1 MVYPINK
8 IQDSFIKFKWLT
20 KTASV
25 DELPSTFSFK
35 PISEAQLDDV
45 ECRAT
50 EALVFQRPQEESG
63 LYRKSYQAFFQSLL
77 ASAWIHGE
85 EYPHLL
91 RSHFLAGP
99 KVVSYWKRYGTN
111 YISQPHPLFSL
122 HTDKPLELFCSTDF
136 TGNNPPSTSSFQPS
150 HNGIFERSFDQIN
163 LSGGCRRHSPFPFAH
178 TLFLYST
185 NYSSVQDDSVALM
198 SLFAQSAGHT
208 VQDGFSFREHL
219 RYPLSTQA
227 IVLRGKW
234 LNFYCYQLNTL
245 DLSPKE
251 GATDLDERVNII
263 WVGPKMKLYDDI
275 DPGVGL
281 VGFNRECAALLL
293 QFLFNDQFRERP
305 EVSGYDLLRAK
316 ELEIFRER
324 KDIRKK
330 KIEIQRAKGI
340 AKIRKNE
347 LINKTIA
354 AATTT
359 DVDNN

>member
-1 MVYPINK
+1 MASVCKAVKQQGPFSRALVSLTRAYGYVHVPKKTYPHILGPGSWWRKCNVVYPINK

-122 HTDKPLELFCSTDF
+122 HTDKSLELFCSTDF

-185 NYSSVQDDSVALM
+185 NYSSVQDDSVAKRLI
-198 SLFAQSAGHT
+198 
-208 VQDGFSFREHL
+208 R
-219 RYPLSTQA
+219 
-227 IVLRGKW
+227 
-234 LNFYCYQLNTL
+234 
-245 DLSPKE
+245 
-251 GATDLDERVNII
+251 ATESS
-263 WVGPKMKLYDDI
+263 
-275 DPGVGL
+275 
-281 VGFNRECAALLL
+281 CT
-293 QFLFNDQFRERP
+293 
-305 EVSGYDLLRAK
+305 
-316 ELEIFRER
+316 EL
-324 KDIRKK
+324 
-330 KIEIQRAKGI
+330 
-340 AKIRKNE
+340 
-347 LINKTIA
+347 
-354 AATTT
+354 
-359 DVDNN
+359 